1 MAILRSLLG
10 TKDINV
16 SGIYSGGI
24 GHLRPGQTTY
34 FYVHDCGTCDTAAS
48 AFNSQ
53 FYCCWKVPGSPT
65 GTGTTVVTFEIWGGG
80 GGGGGACC
88 CMIGI
93 PAGAG
98 AYARKTVTGI
108 ASGTAYDICIGTIG
122 CRCPDVVG
130 TRGCKSFVTGSGL
143 SNFCA
148 DGGWPGCSF
157 CAVNHDSR
165 IYHFKTALGGAAAGC
180 CQGVYGGCHD
190 IVGFSTFSNFC
201 VGCCAQYFGAD
212 YGAYGLPGATQIC
225 TWATCR
231 EKNKLFI
238 AYPGGLV
245 NEQGGHIMT
254 PVYCD
259 TSCGF
264 REQCCSAT
272 LIGFGGG
279 GSYGYVPGL
288 GGVSAW
294 TCGSNNCCCGTQ
306 GWAGAARITVQWV

>member
-1 MAILRSLLG
+1 MSNLRSLLG

-24 GHLRPGQTTY
+24 GRLRPGQTTY
-34 FYVHDCGTCDTAAS
+34 FGVHDCGADSTAAS

-53 FYCCWKVPGSPT
+53 FYCCWRVPGSPT
-65 GTGTTVVTFEIWGGG
+65 GTGTTVVTFEVWGGG
-80 GGGGGACC
+80 GGGAGACC
-88 CMIGI
+88 CMIGV

-122 CRCPDVVG
+122 CRTPDAVG
-130 TRGCKSFVTGSGL
+130 TRGCKSYVTGSGL

-148 DGGWPGCSF
+148 DGGYAGCSL
-157 CAVNHDSR
+157 CALQHDSR
-165 IYHFKTALGGAAAGC
+165 IYHFKTALGGAASGC
-180 CQGVYGGCHD
+180 CQGLYTGCND

-212 YGAYGLPGATQIC
+212 FGAYGLPGAIQLC
-225 TWATCR
+225 AWGACR
-231 EKNKLFI
+231 VKNKLYI

-245 NEQGGHIMT
+245 NEQGGYINISM
-254 PVYCD
+254 YCD
-259 TSCGF
+259 NSCGY
-264 REQCCSAT
+264 REQCCAAT
-272 LIGFGGG
+272 LIGFGAGN
-279 GSYGYVPGL
+279 SSSYVPGV

-294 TCGSNNCCCGTQ
+294 TCAADTCCCGS
-306 GWAGAARITVQWV
+306 GGYAGAARITVQWV